1 MSISGGMDKYV
12 VHVYSEILLSRQ
24 RNEVV
29 PSAATWMALEMTVL
43 NKISQ
48 TEEEN
53 IAWYCL
59 YVESKQVAQMNLF
72 CRQK

>member
-1 MSISGGMDKYV
+1 MSIDGGMDKDV
-12 VHVYSEILLSRQ
+12 VHVHSEILLSHQ
-24 RNEVV
+24 RNEIV
-29 PSAATWMALEMTVL
+29 PFAATWMALEMTVL

-59 YVESKQVAQMNLF
+59 YVGSKQVAQMNLF
-72 CRQK
+72 CKQK